1 MGDTPK
7 NKVIDLLALRKRLE
21 RGKVKTELI
30 DEICKSSDQVYNLSL
45 TLKKI
50 ETLCGQDNICISGG
64 MTPMIK
70 AYELFLDC
78 WNDFTTTTIEEE
90 K

>member
-1 MGDTPK
+1 MGDTLK
-7 NKVIDLLALRKRLE
+7 NKVIDLAELRKRLE

-30 DEICKSSDQVYNLSL
+30 DEICKSSDHVYNLGL

-50 ETLCGQDNICISGG
+50 VTLCGQDNICISGG
-64 MTPMIK
+64 IKPTIK

-78 WNDFTTTTIEEE
+78 
-90 K
+90 